1 MPERSQSSRPL
12 AITCDFDPMPFE
24 VDFTGYLS
32 NTVVV
37 HWMEVL
43 RVQMMRMHFAEIDTG
58 ARESLSV
65 IARTEID
72 YINAIQYGEQIS
84 GTAWVEAVAGARWRI
99 GFDFQSKSRERRV
112 IEARQDGAFLSPV
125 SLRPVRIPEIIR
137 ERFGRLRTTQAEL
150 APNHG

>member
-1 MPERSQSSRPL
+1 MPERSQSGRPL

-72 YINAIQYGEQIS
+72 YISAIQYGEQIS
-84 GTAWVEAVAGARWRI
+84 GTAWVEAASVLI
-99 GFDFQSKSRERRV
+99 FS
-112 IEARQDGAFLSPV
+112 LSPESV
-125 SLRPVRIPEIIR
+125 ALLRHDRMGHFSALFLFDPYTSLKSS
-137 ERFGRLRTTQAEL
+137 ERGL
-150 APNHG
+150 AG